1 MRHENGEWMLHG
13 TEASDPSRIRD
24 PEGLIA
30 YVEQAGFLP
39 LFQNEIPG
47 FSVEEHTLAADWW
60 AGDPERDPWEWRS
73 IAARSRRVAYG
84 KFFSGKAGFLSLEWL
99 PLFVN
104 HRRDG
109 YDFDSLYEAGK
120 AGHRE
125 HQIME
130 LFTEGASLFSWQ
142 IRQLLDTGKS
152 QEGALTRLQM
162 QLYLVTEDFQQRLS
176 KQGVPYGMSAARY
189 CTPEKLWGY
198 EAVTAAYG
206 ESPADSY
213 DRIRQQILKRYP
225 DASDR
230 AIRRICP

>member
-1 MRHENGEWMLHG
+1 
-13 TEASDPSRIRD
+13 
-24 PEGLIA
+24 
-30 YVEQAGFLP
+30 
-39 LFQNEIPG
+39 
-47 FSVEEHTLAADWW
+47 
-60 AGDPERDPWEWRS
+60 
-73 IAARSRRVAYG
+73 
-84 KFFSGKAGFLSLEWL
+84 
-99 PLFVN
+99 
-104 HRRDG
+104 
-109 YDFDSLYEAGK
+109 
-120 AGHRE
+120 
-125 HQIME
+125 ME

-152 QEGALTRLQM
+152 PEGALTRLQM

>member
-1 MRHENGEWMLHG
+1 MRHENGEWMLQG

-60 AGDPERDPWEWRS
+60 TGDPERDPWEWRS
-73 IAARSRRVAYG
+73 IAARSHRLAYG

-99 PLFVN
+99 PCFVN

-142 IRQLLDTGKS
+142 IRQLLDTGVAGNVKRKKT
-152 QEGALTRLQM
+152 TRKTQKI
-162 QLYLVTEDFQQRLS
+162 V
-176 KQGVPYGMSAARY
+176 K
-189 CTPEKLWGY
+189 K
-198 EAVTAAYG
+198 
-206 ESPADSY
+206 
-213 DRIRQQILKRYP
+213 
-225 DASDR
+225 
-230 AIRRICP
+230 